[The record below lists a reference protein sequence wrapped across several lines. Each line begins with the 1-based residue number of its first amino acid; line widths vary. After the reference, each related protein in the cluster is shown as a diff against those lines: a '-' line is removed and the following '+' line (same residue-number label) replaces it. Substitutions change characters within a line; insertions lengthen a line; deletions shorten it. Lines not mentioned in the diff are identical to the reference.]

1 MAVPLQ
7 PNSQAMK
14 LKTTAAL
21 ALLITHLGWG
31 QAETLY
37 TPKQGERL
45 SELLMRQQLLPGT
58 ARNAQGQALQ
68 LEGMVLQRAA
78 LRGKQELQ
86 KTQLITQLA
95 VMGPSKVP
103 AYLQPLV
110 DGLPVTGRQLL
121 PSQDG
126 HVLAGKINLD
136 PILQNNDQLVIQPLG
151 NTIAV
156 LGTKG
161 QCIAEF
167 KPEVSVLAYLE
178 QCFPKSSWYQ
188 FGEGFD
194 QAWLVQPSGEV
205 TQLNVGLWN
214 QTEQTLPQPGAWVW
228 APARNSGWAE
238 QESLRL
244 VQFLQTQGAYKQPAD
259 TTVQAAVV
267 KAPAADAVAANNT
280 PFDYTVRPTRSDW
293 GTVGLLQ
300 MPSARMAEEGTISI
314 TASRV
319 EPYSRYSF
327 IYQPFE
333 WLEAGFRYSIITN
346 RRFGLDA
353 FSGDRK
359 YQDKSV
365 DLKVRLLDETAYVPE
380 VAMGLRDIGGT
391 GLFSSEYFVANKR
404 AGKFDFTLGLGFG
417 NMATGGGISNPF
429 SFISEEFDRR
439 PQVNF
444 GAGGEAN
451 SETYFRGEAA
461 LFGGVEWQTPWQ
473 DLILKVEVDGNDYS
487 NEPLN
492 NPQVQSSNIN
502 YGAVYRINDYIDFSV
517 SVQRGNTM
525 GFALSFKENV
535 SKYAVPKLT
544 DPKPVVVTQG
554 PRPTSTDWE
563 KTVKLVEQQ
572 TTWNVESVQQ
582 RGSEVQ
588 LTVKNADVTYPAK
601 AVDKATAA
609 LHENVAESINWFSF
623 NYKNRGAEVAQH
635 VVNRKQWAAD
645 KTELPV
651 EQTNSNPVAAVEP
664 NSYAYR
670 PVHTDYDPWYNGG
683 VGLGYEQTF
692 GGANGYLFQFT
703 GYARGEIEFTDSTW
717 VTGRIDHV
725 LGGTFDKFTQ
735 RGTSRLPQVRTN
747 FREYSTA
754 SDTKLS
760 NLQLN
765 HVGQLSQNHFYS
777 LYGGYLESMFGGVGG
792 EYLYRPMNSRWAL
805 GVDVNKVKQRAF
817 EQDLDFRDYTVNTGH
832 ITAYV
837 DTGFEDILATVSV
850 GQYLAGDKGVTVDLS
865 RVFDNGVKIGAYATK
880 TNVSAEDFGEGS
892 FDKGI
897 YLRVP
902 FDALFTST
910 VPGDASFNWVQVTRD
925 GGAKLRRALS
935 LFEETSTR
943 SPRTLQFKPATQ

>member
-1 MAVPLQ
+1 
-7 PNSQAMK
+7 MK

-21 ALLITHLGWG
+21 ALLITQFGWAN
-31 QAETLY
+31 AESIY
-37 TPKQGERL
+37 APRQGERL
-45 SELLMRQQLLPGT
+45 SELLMREQLLPGT
-58 ARNAQGQALQ
+58 ARNAQGQSLQ
-68 LEGMVLQRAA
+68 LPGMVLQRAELRDKQA
-78 LRGKQELQ
+78 LK
-86 KTQLITQLA
+86 KTQLITQL
-95 VMGPSKVP
+95 VMLGPEKVP
-103 AYLQPLV
+103 AYLKPLIES
-110 DGLPVTGRQLL
+110 LPATGRQLL

-126 HVLAGKINLD
+126 HEMAAKARLD
-136 PILQNNDQLVIQPLG
+136 PVLQAGDRLAVPTTG
-151 NTIAV
+151 NFIAV
-156 LGTKG
+156 LGNRG

-167 KPEVSVLAYLE
+167 KPEVAVPAYLE
-178 QCFPKSSWYQ
+178 QCFPKSNWYQ
-188 FGEGFD
+188 LGEGFD
-194 QAWLVQPSGEV
+194 NAWLVQPTGEV
-205 TQLNVGLWN
+205 IKLNVGLWN
-214 QTEQTLPQPGAWVW
+214 QAEQTLPQPGAWVW
-228 APARNSGWAE
+228 APSRNSGWAE
-238 QESLRL
+238 ADNLQL
-244 VQFLQTQGAYKQPAD
+244 VEFFQTQGAYTNGGTSNAS
-259 TTVQAAVV
+259 TTRVV
-267 KAPAADAVAANNT
+267 SAPLQTTTAANNT
-280 PFDYTVRPTRSDW
+280 SFDYAVRPTRSDW
-293 GTVGLLQ
+293 GSVGLLQ
-300 MPSARMAEEGTISI
+300 MPSARMAEEGTISL

-346 RRFGLDA
+346 RRFGAAD

-365 DLKVRLLDETAYVPE
+365 DLKLRLLDETAYLPE
-380 VAMGLRDIGGT
+380 VAFGLRDIGGT

-429 SFISEEFDRR
+429 SFITDEFDTR
-439 PQVNF
+439 PAPDV
-444 GAGGEAN
+444 GAGGQAN
-451 SETYFRGEAA
+451 SSAYFRGESA
-461 LFGGVEWQTPWQ
+461 LFGGIEWQTPWR

-492 NPQVQSSNIN
+492 NPQEQRSNIN
-502 YGAVYRINDYIDFSV
+502 YGAVYRINDLVDFSV

-554 PRPTSTDWE
+554 PRPASTDWE

-609 LHENVAESINWFSF
+609 LHENVAEGINWFSF
-623 NYKNRGAEVAQH
+623 AYKNRGTDVAEH
-635 VVNRKQWAAD
+635 VVDRNKWAAD

-651 EQTNSNPVAAVEP
+651 EKTNGNPVAAVEP
-664 NSYAYR
+664 NGYPYQ
-670 PVHTDYDPWYNGG
+670 PVHADYDPWYSGG
-683 VGLGYEQTF
+683 AGIGYEQTF

-703 GYARGEIEFTDSTW
+703 AYARGEIEFTDSTW
-717 VTGRIDHV
+717 LTGRIDHV

-735 RGTSRLPQVRTN
+735 RGTSNLPQVRTN
-747 FREYSTA
+747 FREYSVA

-943 SPRTLQFKPATQ
+943 SPRTLQFKPATP

>member
-1 MAVPLQ
+1 
-7 PNSQAMK
+7 
-14 LKTTAAL
+14 
-21 ALLITHLGWG
+21 
-31 QAETLY
+31 
-37 TPKQGERL
+37 
-45 SELLMRQQLLPGT
+45 
-58 ARNAQGQALQ
+58 
-68 LEGMVLQRAA
+68 
-78 LRGKQELQ
+78 
-86 KTQLITQLA
+86 
-95 VMGPSKVP
+95 MGPSKVP

-126 HVLAGKINLD
+126 HVLVAKINLD
-136 PILQNNDQLVIQPLG
+136 PILENNDQLVLKPLG

-167 KPEVSVLAYLE
+167 KPEVSVLAYLDE
-178 QCFPKSSWYQ
+178 CFPKSSWHQ

-205 TQLNVGLWN
+205 TKLNVGLWN
-214 QTEQTLPQPGAWVW
+214 QTAQTLPQPGAWVW

-238 QESLRL
+238 QESLQL
-244 VQFLQTQGAYKQPAD
+244 VQFLQTQGAYRQKPASTAVQP
-259 TTVQAAVV
+259 AVV
-267 KAPAADAVAANNT
+267 KAPAANTRAANNT

-346 RRFGLDA
+346 RQFGRFD

-429 SFISEEFDRR
+429 GFITDEFDTR
-439 PQVNF
+439 PAPDV
-444 GAGGEAN
+444 GAGGQAN
-451 SETYFRGEAA
+451 SSAYFRGEAA

-487 NEPLN
+487 NEPLS
-492 NPQVQSSNIN
+492 NPQAQSSNIN
-502 YGAVYRINDYIDFSV
+502 YGAVYRINDYLDFSV

-609 LHENVAESINWFSF
+609 LHENVAEGINWFSF

-635 VVNRKQWAAD
+635 VVDRKQWAAD

-651 EQTNSNPVAAVEP
+651 EQINSNPVAAVEP

-703 GYARGEIEFTDSTW
+703 GYARGEVEFTDSIW

-805 GVDVNKVKQRAF
+805 GVDVNRVKQRAF
-817 EQDLDFRDYTVNTGH
+817 EQDFDFRNYSVNTGH
-832 ITAYV
+832 VTAYV

-865 RVFDNGVKIGAYATK
+865 RVFDNGVRIGAYATK

-935 LFEETSTR
+935 LFETTHAKD
-943 SPRTLQFKPATQ
+943 PRNLYFKPAQDN

>member
-1 MAVPLQ
+1 
-7 PNSQAMK
+7 MK

-21 ALLITHLGWG
+21 ALLIAQFGWAH
-31 QAETLY
+31 AESIY

-45 SELLMRQQLLPGT
+45 SELLMRQQLLPGS
-58 ARNAQGQALQ
+58 AINSEGQTLQ
-68 LEGMVLQRAA
+68 LGSMLLKRAE
-78 LRGKQELQ
+78 LYNKQALQ
-86 KTQLITQLA
+86 KTQLITLLGMQPK
-95 VMGPSKVP
+95 GKVP
-103 AYLQPLV
+103 AYLKPLV
-110 DGLPVTGRQLL
+110 ESLPATGRQLL
-121 PSQDG
+121 PTQDG
-126 HVLAGKINLD
+126 HEMAAKIHLD
-136 PILQNNDQLVIQPLG
+136 PVLQANDSVVLQPTA
-151 NTIAV
+151 NRIAL
-156 LGTKG
+156 LGTGG
-161 QCIAEF
+161 QCVAEF
-167 KPEVSVLAYLE
+167 KPQVSVIAYLQ
-178 QCFPKSSWYQ
+178 QCFPKRSWHQ

-194 QAWLVQPSGEV
+194 HAWLVQPTGEV
-205 TQLNVGLWN
+205 HKLNVGLWN

-228 APARNSGWAE
+228 APTRGSGWAE
-238 QESLRL
+238 QESLQL
-244 VQFLQTQGAYKQPAD
+244 VEFLQTQGAYQTDK
-259 TTVQAAVV
+259 AAQI
-267 KAPAADAVAANNT
+267 VAAPTETITPASNT

-346 RRFGLDA
+346 RRFGQFD

-365 DLKVRLLDETAYVPE
+365 DLKVRLLDETAYMPE

-404 AGKFDFTLGLGFG
+404 AGQFDFTFGLGFG
-417 NMATGGGISNPF
+417 NMATGGGVSNPF
-429 SFISEEFDRR
+429 GFITDEFDTR
-439 PQVNF
+439 PNIDF
-444 GAGGEAN
+444 GVGGQAN
-451 SETYFRGEAA
+451 SSAYFRGEAA
-461 LFGGVEWQTPWQ
+461 LFGGVEWQTPWH
-473 DLILKVEVDGNDYS
+473 DLILKVELDGNDYT

-492 NPQVQSSNIN
+492 NPQAQSSNIN
-502 YGAVYRINDYIDFSV
+502 YGAVYRINDFVDFSV

-535 SKYAVPKLT
+535 SKYAVPKIT

-554 PRPTSTDWE
+554 PRPASTNWE
-563 KTVKLVEQQ
+563 KTVKLVEEQ

-582 RGSEVQ
+582 RGSEVK

-609 LHENVAESINWFSF
+609 LHENVAEGINWFSF
-623 NYKNRGAEVAQH
+623 AYQNRGAEIAEH
-635 VVNRKQWAAD
+635 VVDRNKWAED
-645 KTELPV
+645 KTQLPV
-651 EQTNSNPVAAVEP
+651 LKTEQQNEQQANGGSVAAVEP
-664 NSYAYR
+664 NNYAYK
-670 PVHTDYDPWYNGG
+670 PLHTDYDPWYNGA
-683 VGLGYEQTF
+683 VGLGYDQTF

-703 GYARGEIEFTDSTW
+703 AYARGEVELTNSTW
-717 VTGRIDHV
+717 ITGRVDHV

-735 RGTSRLPQVRTN
+735 RSTSNLPPVRTN

-805 GVDVNKVKQRAF
+805 GVDANRVKQRAF
-817 EQDLDFRDYTVNTGH
+817 EQDFDFRNYTVNTGH

-865 RVFDNGVKIGAYATK
+865 RVFDNGVKIGAYASK

-902 FDALFTST
+902 FDALFSST

-935 LFEETSTR
+935 LFEETSVR
-943 SPRTLQFKPATQ
+943 SPRTLRFKSALP

>member
-1 MAVPLQ
+1 
-7 PNSQAMK
+7 MK

-21 ALLITHLGWG
+21 ALLITHLGWA
-31 QAETLY
+31 QAETIY
-37 TPKQGERL
+37 APKQGERL
-45 SELLMRQQLLPGT
+45 SELLMRQQLLPGS

-78 LRGKQELQ
+78 LRSKQALQ

-103 AYLQPLV
+103 AYLQPLL

-126 HVLAGKINLD
+126 HVLAAKINLD
-136 PILQNNDQLVIQPLG
+136 PILQNNDQLVLQPVG

-156 LGTKG
+156 LGTSG

-205 TQLNVGLWN
+205 TKLNVGLWN

-238 QESLRL
+238 QESLQL

-259 TTVQAAVV
+259 TTVQPPVV
-267 KAPAADAVAANNT
+267 EAPEADAIAANNT

-346 RRFGLDA
+346 RRFGSDA

-417 NMATGGGISNPF
+417 NMASGGGISNPF
-429 SFISEEFDRR
+429 GFITDEFDTR
-439 PQVNF
+439 PAPDV
-444 GAGGEAN
+444 GVGGQAN
-451 SETYFRGEAA
+451 SSAYFRGEAA

-473 DLILKVEVDGNDYS
+473 DLIFKVEVDGNDYS

-492 NPQVQSSNIN
+492 NPQAQSSNIN
-502 YGAVYRINDYIDFSV
+502 YGAVYRINDYIDLSV

-535 SKYAVPKLT
+535 SKYAVPKIT

-588 LTVKNADVTYPAK
+588 LTVKNADVTYPGK

-609 LHENVAESINWFSF
+609 LHENVAEGINWFSF
-623 NYKNRGAEVAQH
+623 NYKNRGADVAQH

-664 NSYAYR
+664 NSYTYR

-805 GVDVNKVKQRAF
+805 GVDVNRVKQRAF
-817 EQDLDFRDYTVNTGH
+817 EQDFGFRNYSVNTGH

-865 RVFDNGVKIGAYATK
+865 RVFDNGVRIGAYATK

-935 LFEETSTR
+935 LFEETGVR
-943 SPRTLQFKPATQ
+943 SPRVFRFKAAIEAN

>member
-1 MAVPLQ
+1 
-7 PNSQAMK
+7 MK

-21 ALLITHLGWG
+21 ALLITQFGWAN
-31 QAETLY
+31 AESIY
-37 TPKQGERL
+37 APRQGERL
-45 SELLMRQQLLPGT
+45 SELLMREQLLPGT
-58 ARNAQGQALQ
+58 ARNSQGQSLQ
-68 LEGMVLQRAA
+68 LPGMVLQRAELRDKQA
-78 LRGKQELQ
+78 LK
-86 KTQLITQLA
+86 KTQLITQL
-95 VMGPSKVP
+95 VILGPEKVP
-103 AYLQPLV
+103 AYLKPLV
-110 DGLPVTGRQLL
+110 ESLPATGRQLL

-126 HVLAGKINLD
+126 HEMAAKARLD
-136 PILQNNDQLVIQPLG
+136 PVLQAADRLAIPTTSNF
-151 NTIAV
+151 IAV
-156 LGTKG
+156 LGNRG
-161 QCIAEF
+161 QCSAEF
-167 KPEVSVLAYLE
+167 KPEVAVPAYLE
-178 QCFPKSSWYQ
+178 QCFPKSNWYQ
-188 FGEGFD
+188 LGEGFD
-194 QAWLVQPSGEV
+194 NAWLVQPTGEV
-205 TQLNVGLWN
+205 IKLNVGLWN
-214 QTEQTLPQPGAWVW
+214 QTAQTLPQPGAWVW
-228 APARNSGWAE
+228 APSRNSGWAE
-238 QESLRL
+238 ADNLQL
-244 VQFLQTQGAYKQPAD
+244 VEFLQTQGAYSNTNK
-259 TTVQAAVV
+259 TTTTRVV
-267 KAPAADAVAANNT
+267 SAPEQTTTAANNT
-280 PFDYTVRPTRSDW
+280 SFDYAVRPTRSDW
-293 GTVGLLQ
+293 GSVGLLQ
-300 MPSARMAEEGTISI
+300 MPSARMAEAGTISL

-327 IYQPFE
+327 IYQPFD

-346 RRFGLDA
+346 RRFGQFD

-365 DLKVRLLDETAYVPE
+365 DLKLRLLDETAYLPE
-380 VAMGLRDIGGT
+380 VALGLRDIGGT

-429 SFISEEFDRR
+429 GFISNEFDNR

-451 SETYFRGEAA
+451 TDTYFRGDAA
-461 LFGGVEWQTPWQ
+461 LFGGVEWQTPWR

-492 NPQVQSSNIN
+492 NPQEQSSKIN
-502 YGAVYRINDYIDFSV
+502 YGAVYRINDIVDFSV

-554 PRPTSTDWE
+554 PRPASTDWE

-609 LHENVAESINWFSF
+609 LHENVAEGINWFSF
-623 NYKNRGAEVAQH
+623 AYKNRGADVAEH
-635 VVNRKQWAAD
+635 VVDRSKWAAD

-651 EQTNSNPVAAVEP
+651 EKTNGNPVAAVEP
-664 NSYAYR
+664 NGYPYQ
-670 PVHTDYDPWYNGG
+670 PVHTDYDPWYSGG
-683 VGLGYEQTF
+683 AGIGYEQTF

-703 GYARGEIEFTDSTW
+703 AYARGEIEFSDSTW
-717 VTGRIDHV
+717 LTGRIDHV

-735 RGTSRLPQVRTN
+735 RGTSNLPQVRTN
-747 FREYSTA
+747 FREYNTA
-754 SDTKLS
+754 SDTRLS

-765 HVGQLSQNHFYS
+765 HIGQLSQNHFYS

-880 TNVSAEDFGEGS
+880 TNVSAADFGEGS

-943 SPRTLQFKPATQ
+943 SPRTLQFKPAAP

>member
-1 MAVPLQ
+1 
-7 PNSQAMK
+7 MK
-14 LKTTAAL
+14 FKTTAAL
-21 ALLITHLGWG
+21 ALLIAQFGWA
-31 QAETLY
+31 QAESIY

-45 SELLMRQQLLPGT
+45 SELLMRHQLLPGS
-58 ARNAQGQALQ
+58 AVNSEGQTLQ
-68 LEGMVLQRAA
+68 LSGMLLKRAA
-78 LRGKQELQ
+78 LHHKHALQ
-86 KTQLITQLA
+86 KTQLLTLLS
-95 VMGPSKVP
+95 VLPPGNVP
-103 AYLQPLV
+103 AYLKPLV
-110 DGLPVTGRQLL
+110 ESMPVTGRQLL
-121 PSQDG
+121 PTQDG
-126 HVLAGKINLD
+126 HEMAVKNHLD
-136 PILQNNDQLVIQPLG
+136 PVLQASDYLVLQPTATHITL
-151 NTIAV
+151 
-156 LGTKG
+156 LGTGG
-161 QCIAEF
+161 QCVAAF
-167 KPEVSVLAYLE
+167 KPQVSIPAYLQ
-178 QCFPKSSWYQ
+178 QCFPKNSWHK

-194 QAWLVQPSGEV
+194 HAWLVQPTGQIV
-205 TQLNVGLWN
+205 KLNVGLWN

-228 APARNSGWAE
+228 APTRNSAWTD
-238 QESLRL
+238 QESLQL
-244 VQFLQTQGAYKQPAD
+244 VKFLQTQGAF
-259 TTVQAAVV
+259 T
-267 KAPAADAVAANNT
+267 PAAHAGSTAQAVAAPAEITTPADNT
-280 PFDYTVRPTRSDW
+280 PFDYSVRPTRSDW

-346 RRFGLDA
+346 RFFGDAA

-365 DLKVRLLDETAYVPE
+365 DLKLRLVDDTAYLPE
-380 VAMGLRDIGGT
+380 VALGLRDIGGT

-404 AGKFDFTLGLGFG
+404 AGQFDFTLGLGFG

-429 SFISEEFDRR
+429 GFITNEFDTR
-439 PQVNF
+439 PAPEVGQ
-444 GAGGEAN
+444 GGGQAN

-461 LFGGVEWQTPWQ
+461 LFGGVEWQTPWR
-473 DLILKVEVDGNDYS
+473 DLILKVELDGNDYS

-492 NPQVQSSNIN
+492 NPQPQSSNVN
-502 YGAVYRINDYIDFSV
+502 YGAVYRVNDYIDFTA

-525 GFALSFKENV
+525 GFSLSFKENV
-535 SKYAVPKLT
+535 SKYAVPKIT

-554 PRPTSTDWE
+554 PRPSQTDWE

-582 RGSEVQ
+582 RGSELQ
-588 LTVKNADVTYPAK
+588 LTVKNADITYPAN

-609 LHENVAESINWFSF
+609 LHETVAEGVNWFSF
-623 NYKNRGAEVAQH
+623 NYENRGAEIAEH
-635 VVNRKQWAAD
+635 VVDRNKWATD
-645 KTELPV
+645 KTELPIEEV
-651 EQTNSNPVAAVEP
+651 NGNPVAAVEP
-664 NSYAYR
+664 NSYNYK
-670 PVHTDYDPWYNGG
+670 PVHTDYDPWYSGAI
-683 VGLGYEQTF
+683 GLGYEQTF

-703 GYARGEIEFTDSTW
+703 GYARGEVEFTNSTW

-805 GVDVNKVKQRAF
+805 GIDANRVKQRAF
-817 EQDLDFRDYTVNTGH
+817 EQDLNFRDYTVNTGH

-865 RVFDNGVKIGAYATK
+865 RVFQNGVKIGAYATK

-935 LFEETSTR
+935 LFEETGVR
-943 SPRTLQFKPATQ
+943 SPRTLQFQPATN

>member
-1 MAVPLQ
+1 
-7 PNSQAMK
+7 MK
-14 LKTTAAL
+14 LKKTAVL
-21 ALLITHLGWG
+21 ALLVAQLGWAH
-31 QAETLY
+31 AESIY
-37 TPKQGERL
+37 APRQGERL
-45 SELLMRQQLLPGT
+45 SELLMREQLLPGS
-58 ARNAQGQALQ
+58 ARNAQGETLQ
-68 LEGMVLQRAA
+68 LEGMRLQRAE
-78 LRGKQELQ
+78 LQSKQSLQ
-86 KTQLITQLA
+86 KTQLITQL
-95 VMGPSKVP
+95 VMQGTKAPP
-103 AYLQPLV
+103 YLKSLIEN
-110 DGLPVTGRQLL
+110 LPVTGRQLL
-121 PSQDG
+121 PTQDG
-126 HVLAGKINLD
+126 HEMAAKMRLD
-136 PILQNNDQLVIQPLG
+136 PILQAGDRIVVPTASAQIALFSNRGECIVEHKPLVSI
-151 NTIAV
+151 
-156 LGTKG
+156 
-161 QCIAEF
+161 
-167 KPEVSVLAYLE
+167 LAYLE
-178 QCFPKSSWYQ
+178 QCFPKESWLQ
-188 FGEGFD
+188 LGQGFD
-194 QAWLVQPSGEV
+194 NAWLIQPSGQV
-205 TQLNVGLWN
+205 IKLNVGLWN
-214 QTEQTLPQPGAWVW
+214 SGEQTLPQPGAWVW
-228 APARNSGWAE
+228 APSRNSDWTE
-238 QESLRL
+238 QENLKL
-244 VQFLQTQGAYKQPAD
+244 VEFLKTQGAYTQSATNTPLTA
-259 TTVQAAVV
+259 
-267 KAPAADAVAANNT
+267 APAADT
-280 PFDYTVRPTRSDW
+280 EPYSSKPITVRPTRSDW
-293 GTVGLLQ
+293 GSVGLLQ
-300 MPSARMAEEGTISI
+300 MPSARMAEEGTISL

-333 WLEAGFRYSIITN
+333 WLEAGFRYSIVTN
-346 RRFGLDA
+346 RRFGADA

-365 DLKVRLLDETAYVPE
+365 DLKLRLLDETAYLPE

-404 AGKFDFTLGLGFG
+404 AGTFDFTLGLGFG
-417 NMATGGGISNPF
+417 NMASGGGVSNPF
-429 SFISEEFDRR
+429 TFIADEFDTR
-439 PQVNF
+439 PDIDF
-444 GAGGEAN
+444 GVGGQAN
-451 SETYFRGEAA
+451 SSAYFRGEAA
-461 LFGGVEWQTPWQ
+461 LFGGVEWQTPWR

-487 NEPLN
+487 NEPLR
-492 NPQVQSSNIN
+492 NPQEQSSNIN
-502 YGAVYRINDYIDFSV
+502 YGAVYRVNDFVDLTV
-517 SVQRGNTM
+517 SMQRGNTM

-554 PRPTSTDWE
+554 PRPASTDWE
-563 KTVKLVEQQ
+563 KTVQLVEEQ

-609 LHENVAESINWFSF
+609 LHENVAEGINWFSF
-623 NYKNRGAEVAQH
+623 AYKNRGADIAEH
-635 VVNRKQWAAD
+635 VVDRNKWAAD

-651 EQTNSNPVAAVEP
+651 EKTNGNPVAAVEP
-664 NSYAYR
+664 NGYPYK
-670 PVHTDYDPWYNGG
+670 PVHTEYDPWYSGG
-683 VGLGYEQTF
+683 AGIGYEQTF

-703 GYARGEIEFTDSTW
+703 AYARGEVQFSDSTW

-735 RGTSRLPQVRTN
+735 RSTSNLPPVRTN
-747 FREYSTA
+747 FREYSVA

-765 HVGQLSQNHFYS
+765 HIGQLSQNHFYS

-817 EQDLDFRDYTVNTGH
+817 EQDLDFQNYTVNTGH

-935 LFEETSTR
+935 LFEETGTR
-943 SPRTLQFKPATQ
+943 SPRALQFKPATP

>member
-1 MAVPLQ
+1 
-7 PNSQAMK
+7 MK

-21 ALLITHLGWG
+21 ALLITHLGWA

-238 QESLRL
+238 QESLQL
-244 VQFLQTQGAYKQPAD
+244 VQFLQTQGAYRQSAGTTIQPAM
-259 TTVQAAVV
+259 V

-333 WLEAGFRYSIITN
+333 WLETGFRYSIITN
-346 RRFGLDA
+346 RRFGSDA

-365 DLKVRLLDETAYVPE
+365 DLKLRLLDETAYLPE

-502 YGAVYRINDYIDFSV
+502 YGAVYRINDYIDLSV

-535 SKYAVPKLT
+535 SKYAVPKIT

-609 LHENVAESINWFSF
+609 LHENVAEGINWFSF

-635 VVNRKQWAAD
+635 VVDRKQWAAD

-670 PVHTDYDPWYNGG
+670 PVHTDYDPWYSGG
-683 VGLGYEQTF
+683 VGIGYEQTF

-703 GYARGEIEFTDSTW
+703 GYARGEIEFSDSTW
-717 VTGRIDHV
+717 VTGRVDHV

-735 RGTSRLPQVRTN
+735 RGTSNLPQVRTN

-765 HVGQLSQNHFYS
+765 HLGQLSQNHFYS

-792 EYLYRPMNSRWAL
+792 EYLYRPLNSRWAL

-817 EQDLDFRDYTVNTGH
+817 EQDFDFRDYTVNTGH

>member
-1 MAVPLQ
+1 
-7 PNSQAMK
+7 MK

-21 ALLITHLGWG
+21 AFLVAQFGWVN
-31 QAETLY
+31 AESIY

-45 SELLMRQQLLPGT
+45 SELLMRQQLLPGSAT
-58 ARNAQGQALQ
+58 NREGQTLQ
-68 LEGMVLQRAA
+68 LEGIVLQRAE
-78 LRGKQELQ
+78 LRNKQALQ
-86 KTQLITQLA
+86 KTQLITLLSMQPPA
-95 VMGPSKVP
+95 KVP
-103 AYLQPLV
+103 AYLKPLV
-110 DGLPVTGRQLL
+110 ESLPITGRQLL

-126 HVLAGKINLD
+126 HEMAAKIHLD
-136 PILQNNDQLVIQPLG
+136 PVLQAGDSLVLQS
-151 NTIAV
+151 TATHIAV
-156 LGTKG
+156 LGTGGSTEG

-167 KPEVSVLAYLE
+167 KPETTILAYLE
-178 QCFPKSSWYQ
+178 QCFPKRSWYN

-194 QAWLVQPSGEV
+194 HAWLVQPSGEV
-205 TQLNVGLWN
+205 TKLNVGLWN
-214 QTEQTLPQPGAWVW
+214 QTQQTLPQPGAWVW
-228 APARNSGWAE
+228 APNRNSQWAE
-238 QESLRL
+238 HESLQL
-244 VQFLQTQGAYKQPAD
+244 VEFLQTQGAFIQAAPSAVPAPEKTITPAD
-259 TTVQAAVV
+259 
-267 KAPAADAVAANNT
+267 NT

-293 GTVGLLQ
+293 GNVGLLQ

-346 RRFGLDA
+346 RFFGDAA

-365 DLKVRLLDETAYVPE
+365 DVKLRLLDETAYLPE
-380 VAMGLRDIGGT
+380 VALGLRDIGGT

-429 SFISEEFDRR
+429 GFITNEFDTR
-439 PQVNF
+439 PAPDV
-444 GAGGEAN
+444 GVGGQAN
-451 SETYFRGEAA
+451 SSAYFRGEAA
-461 LFGGVEWQTPWQ
+461 VFGGVEWQTPWH
-473 DLILKVEVDGNDYS
+473 DLILKVELDGNDYS

-502 YGAVYRINDYIDFSV
+502 YGAVYRINDYLDFSI

-535 SKYAVPKLT
+535 SKYAVPKIT

-554 PRPTSTDWE
+554 LRLAQTDWE
-563 KTVKLVEQQ
+563 KTVKLVEEQ

-588 LTVKNADVTYPAK
+588 LTIKNSNVTYPVK

-609 LHENVAESINWFSF
+609 LHENVAEGIHWFSF
-623 NYKNRGAEVAQH
+623 AYQNRGAEIAEH
-635 VVNRKQWAAD
+635 VVDRKKWAAD

-651 EQTNSNPVAAVEP
+651 WKNEPQNEQQTNTSAVAAVPP
-664 NSYAYR
+664 NGFAYA
-670 PVHTDYDPWYNGG
+670 PLHTEYDPWYNGNAG
-683 VGLGYEQTF
+683 VGYQQTF

-703 GYARGEIEFTDSTW
+703 AYARGNIEFNNSTW
-717 VTGRIDHV
+717 LTGRVDHV

-735 RGTSRLPQVRTN
+735 ESASNLPPVRTD

-754 SDTKLS
+754 TDTKLS

-765 HVGQLSQNHFYS
+765 HMGQLSQNHFYS
-777 LYGGYLESMFGGVGG
+777 LYGGYLEAMFGGVGG

-805 GVDVNKVKQRAF
+805 GLDANRVKQRAF
-817 EQDLDFRDYTVNTGH
+817 EQDFDFRNYTVNTGH

-865 RVFDNGVKIGAYATK
+865 RVFQNGVRIGAYASK

-910 VPGDASFNWVQVTRD
+910 VPGEASFNWVQVTRD
-925 GGAKLRRALS
+925 GGAKLIRALS
-935 LFEETSTR
+935 LFEETSER
-943 SPRTLQFKPATQ
+943 SPRALMFKPALE

>member
-1 MAVPLQ
+1 
-7 PNSQAMK
+7 MK

-21 ALLITHLGWG
+21 ALLITQFGWA
-31 QAETLY
+31 QAESMY
-37 TPKQGERL
+37 TPRQGERL
-45 SELLMRQQLLPGT
+45 SELLMREQLLPGT
-58 ARNAQGQALQ
+58 ARNGQGQSLQ
-68 LEGMVLQRAA
+68 LPGMVLQRAELRDKQA
-78 LRGKQELQ
+78 LK
-86 KTQLITQLA
+86 KTQLITQL
-95 VMGPSKVP
+95 VILGPEKVP
-103 AYLQPLV
+103 AYLKPLIESM
-110 DGLPVTGRQLL
+110 PATGRQLL
-121 PSQDG
+121 PTQDG
-126 HVLAGKINLD
+126 HEMAAKARLD
-136 PILQNNDQLVIQPLG
+136 PVLQAGDRLAVPTTSNFIVVLG
-151 NTIAV
+151 NR
-156 LGTKG
+156 G

-167 KPEVSVLAYLE
+167 KPEVAVPAYLE
-178 QCFPKSSWYQ
+178 QCFPKSNWYQ
-188 FGEGFD
+188 LGEGFD
-194 QAWLVQPSGEV
+194 NAWLVQPTGEV
-205 TQLNVGLWN
+205 IKLNVGLWN
-214 QTEQTLPQPGAWVW
+214 QAEQTLPQPGAWVW
-228 APARNSGWAE
+228 APSRNSGWTEANNL
-238 QESLRL
+238 QL
-244 VQFLQTQGAYKQPAD
+244 VEFLQTQGAYTNTNTA
-259 TTVQAAVV
+259 TTRVV
-267 KAPAADAVAANNT
+267 GAPEQKTIAANNT
-280 PFDYTVRPTRSDW
+280 SFDYTVRPTRSDW
-293 GTVGLLQ
+293 GNVGLLQ
-300 MPSARMAEEGTISI
+300 MPSARMAEEGTISL

-346 RRFGLDA
+346 RQFGQFD

-365 DLKVRLLDETAYVPE
+365 DLKLRLLDETAYLPE
-380 VAMGLRDIGGT
+380 VAVGLRDIGGT

-417 NMATGGGISNPF
+417 NMATGGGVSNPF
-429 SFISEEFDRR
+429 GFISDEFDRR

-451 SETYFRGEAA
+451 SETYFRGDAA
-461 LFGGVEWQTPWQ
+461 LFGGVEWQTPWR
-473 DLILKVEVDGNDYS
+473 DLILKMEVDGNDYS
-487 NEPLN
+487 SEPLN
-492 NPQVQSSNIN
+492 NPQEQSSNIN
-502 YGAVYRINDYIDFSV
+502 YGAVYRINDLVDFSV

-554 PRPTSTDWE
+554 PRPASTDWE

-609 LHENVAESINWFSF
+609 LHENVAEGINWFSF

-635 VVNRKQWAAD
+635 VVDRKQWAAD

-670 PVHTDYDPWYNGG
+670 PVHTDYEPWYNGG

-703 GYARGEIEFTDSTW
+703 AYARGEVELTNSTW
-717 VTGRIDHV
+717 ITGRVDHV

-735 RGTSRLPQVRTN
+735 NSVSNLPPVRTD
-747 FREYSTA
+747 FREYSIA

-805 GVDVNKVKQRAF
+805 GVDANRVKQRAF
-817 EQDLDFRDYTVNTGH
+817 EQDFDFRNYTVNTGH

-865 RVFDNGVKIGAYATK
+865 RVFDNGVKIGAYASK

-902 FDALFTST
+902 FDALFSST

-935 LFEETSTR
+935 LFEETNVR
-943 SPRTLQFKPATQ
+943 SPRALQFKPALP

>member
-1 MAVPLQ
+1 
-7 PNSQAMK
+7 MK

-21 ALLITHLGWG
+21 ALLIAQFGWAH
-31 QAETLY
+31 AESIY

-45 SELLMRQQLLPGT
+45 SELLMRQQLLPGSAT
-58 ARNAQGQALQ
+58 NGEGQTLQ
-68 LEGMVLQRAA
+68 LGSMLLKRAE
-78 LRGKQELQ
+78 LYNKQALQ
-86 KTQLITQLA
+86 KTQLITLLGMQPK
-95 VMGPSKVP
+95 GKVP
-103 AYLQPLV
+103 AYLKPLV
-110 DGLPVTGRQLL
+110 ESLPATGRQLL
-121 PSQDG
+121 PTQDG
-126 HVLAGKINLD
+126 HEMAAKIHLD
-136 PILQNNDQLVIQPLG
+136 PVLQANDSVVLQP
-151 NTIAV
+151 TPQHIAL
-156 LGTKG
+156 LGTGG
-161 QCIAEF
+161 QCVAEF
-167 KPEVSVLAYLE
+167 KPQVSVIAYLQ
-178 QCFPKSSWYQ
+178 QCFPKRNWYQ

-194 QAWLVQPSGEV
+194 HAWLVQPTGEV
-205 TQLNVGLWN
+205 HKLNVGLWN

-228 APARNSGWAE
+228 APTRGSGWAE
-238 QESLRL
+238 QESLQL
-244 VQFLQTQGAYKQPAD
+244 VEFLQTQGAFKQANNATP
-259 TTVQAAVV
+259 V
-267 KAPAADAVAANNT
+267 VAAPSETITPASNT

-327 IYQPFE
+327 IYQPFD

-346 RRFGLDA
+346 QSFGSFE

-359 YQDKSV
+359 FQDKSV
-365 DLKVRLLDETAYVPE
+365 DVKLRLWQESAYLPQ
-380 VAMGLRDIGGT
+380 VAVGLRDIGGT

-404 AGKFDFTLGLGFG
+404 AGQFDFTVGVGFG

-429 SFISEEFDRR
+429 SFITDEFDTR
-439 PQVNF
+439 PAPDV
-444 GAGGEAN
+444 GVGGQAN
-451 SETYFRGEAA
+451 SSAYFRGQAA
-461 LFGGVEWQTPWQ
+461 LFGGVEWQTPWH
-473 DLILKVEVDGNDYS
+473 DLILKLELDGNDYS
-487 NEPLN
+487 GEPRN
-492 NPQVQSSNIN
+492 NPLPRSDSQIN

-525 GFALSFKENV
+525 GFALSLKENV
-535 SKYAVPKLT
+535 SKYAVPKIT

-554 PRPTSTDWE
+554 PRPASTNWE
-563 KTVKLVEQQ
+563 KTVKLVEEQ

-609 LHENVAESINWFSF
+609 LHENVAEGINWFSF
-623 NYKNRGAEVAQH
+623 AYQNRGAEIAEH
-635 VVNRKQWAAD
+635 VVDRNKWAED
-645 KTELPV
+645 KTQLPV
-651 EQTNSNPVAAVEP
+651 LKTEQQNEQQANGGSVAAVEP
-664 NSYAYR
+664 NGYPYK
-670 PVHTDYDPWYNGG
+670 PLHTDYDPWYSGS

-703 GYARGEIEFTDSTW
+703 AVAKGEIEFTNSTW
-717 VTGRIDHV
+717 LTGRVDHV

-735 RGTSRLPQVRTN
+735 NSTSNLPPVRTD

-805 GVDVNKVKQRAF
+805 GVDANRVKQRAF
-817 EQDLDFRDYTVNTGH
+817 EQDFDFRNYTVNTGH

-865 RVFDNGVKIGAYATK
+865 RVFDNGVKIGAYASK

-902 FDALFTST
+902 FDALFSST

-935 LFEETSTR
+935 LFEETSVR
-943 SPRTLQFKPATQ
+943 SPRALRFMPALPE

>member
-1 MAVPLQ
+1 
-7 PNSQAMK
+7 MK

-21 ALLITHLGWG
+21 ALLITHLGWA
-31 QAETLY
+31 QAETIY

-45 SELLMRQQLLPGT
+45 SALLMRQQLLPGT

-78 LRGKQELQ
+78 LRSKQALQ

-103 AYLQPLV
+103 AYLASLV

-126 HVLAGKINLD
+126 HVLAAKINLD

-167 KPEVSVLAYLE
+167 KPEVSVLAYLD
-178 QCFPKSSWYQ
+178 QCFPKGSWYR

-238 QESLRL
+238 QESLQL
-244 VQFLQTQGAYKQPAD
+244 VQFLQIQGAYKQPAS
-259 TTVQAAVV
+259 TAVQAAVV
-267 KAPAADAVAANNT
+267 EAPTADAVAANNT

-300 MPSARMAEEGTISI
+300 MPSARMAEEGTVSI

-346 RRFGLDA
+346 QAFGSFE

-359 YQDKSV
+359 FQDKSV
-365 DLKVRLLDETAYVPE
+365 DIKLRLLDESFHLPE
-380 VAMGLRDIGGT
+380 IAVGLRDIGGT
-391 GLFSSEYFVANKR
+391 GLFASEYFVANKR
-404 AGKFDFTLGLGFG
+404 AGQFDFTLGVGFG
-417 NMATGGGISNPF
+417 NMAAAGGISNPF
-429 SFISEEFDRR
+429 GFISDEFDNR
-439 PQVNF
+439 PSPDV
-444 GAGGEAN
+444 GAGGQAN
-451 SETYFRGEAA
+451 SDAYFRGQAA
-461 LFGGVEWQTPWQ
+461 LFGGFEWQTPWHN
-473 DLILKVEVDGNDYS
+473 LIVKVELDGNDYS
-487 NEPLN
+487 KEPRN
-492 NPQVQSSNIN
+492 NTLPKSDSRIN
-502 YGAVYRINDYIDFSV
+502 YGAVYRINDYLDFSV

-554 PRPTSTDWE
+554 PRHTSTDWE

-651 EQTNSNPVAAVEP
+651 EQTNSSPVAAVEP
-664 NSYAYR
+664 SSYAYR

-805 GVDVNKVKQRAF
+805 GVDVNRVKQRAF
-817 EQDLDFRDYTVNTGH
+817 EQDFDFRNYSVNTGH

-865 RVFDNGVKIGAYATK
+865 RVFDNGVRIGAYATK

-935 LFEETSTR
+935 LFEETSVR
-943 SPRTLQFKPATQ
+943 SPRALGFKPASS

>member
-1 MAVPLQ
+1 
-7 PNSQAMK
+7 MK

-21 ALLITHLGWG
+21 ALLITQFSWA
-31 QAETLY
+31 QAESMY
-37 TPKQGERL
+37 TPRQGERL
-45 SELLMRQQLLPGT
+45 SELLMREQLLPGT
-58 ARNAQGQALQ
+58 ARNAQGQSLQ
-68 LEGMVLQRAA
+68 LPGMVLQRAELRDKQA
-78 LRGKQELQ
+78 LK
-86 KTQLITQLA
+86 KTQLITQL
-95 VMGPSKVP
+95 VILGPEKVP
-103 AYLQPLV
+103 AYLKPLIESM
-110 DGLPVTGRQLL
+110 PATGRQLL
-121 PSQDG
+121 PTQDG
-126 HVLAGKINLD
+126 HEMAAKARLD
-136 PILQNNDQLVIQPLG
+136 PVLQAGDRLVVPTTS
-151 NTIAV
+151 NFIAV
-156 LGTKG
+156 LGTRG
-161 QCIAEF
+161 QCTVEF
-167 KPEVSVLAYLE
+167 KPEVAVPAYLE
-178 QCFPKSSWYQ
+178 QCFPKSSWYKL
-188 FGEGFD
+188 GEGFD
-194 QAWLVQPSGEV
+194 HAWLVQPTGEV
-205 TQLNVGLWN
+205 IKLNVGLWN

-228 APARNSGWAE
+228 APIRNSGWADADNL
-238 QESLRL
+238 QL
-244 VQFLQTQGAYKQPAD
+244 VEFLQTQGAYISTNTAITRVVSAPEQK
-259 TTVQAAVV
+259 TT
-267 KAPAADAVAANNT
+267 AANNT
-280 PFDYTVRPTRSDW
+280 SFDYTVRPTRSDW
-293 GTVGLLQ
+293 GNVGLLQ
-300 MPSARMAEEGTISI
+300 MPSARMAEEGTISL

-346 RRFGLDA
+346 RQFGQFD

-365 DLKVRLLDETAYVPE
+365 DLKLRLLDETAYLPE

-417 NMATGGGISNPF
+417 NMATGGGLSNPF
-429 SFISEEFDRR
+429 GFISEEFDRR

-451 SETYFRGEAA
+451 SETYFRGKTA
-461 LFGGVEWQTPWQ
+461 LFGGVEWQTPWR

-492 NPQVQSSNIN
+492 NPQEQSSNIN
-502 YGAVYRINDYIDFSV
+502 YGAVYRINDLVDFSV

-554 PRPTSTDWE
+554 PRPATTDWE

-609 LHENVAESINWFSF
+609 LHENVAEGINWFSF
-623 NYKNRGAEVAQH
+623 AYKNRGADVAEH
-635 VVNRKQWAAD
+635 VVDRNKWAAD

-651 EQTNSNPVAAVEP
+651 EKVNANPVAAVEP
-664 NSYAYR
+664 NGYDYK
-670 PVHTDYDPWYNGG
+670 PVHTDYDPWYSGG
-683 VGLGYEQTF
+683 AGIGYEQTF

-703 GYARGEIEFTDSTW
+703 AYARGEIEFTDSTW
-717 VTGRIDHV
+717 LTGRIDHV

-735 RGTSRLPQVRTN
+735 RGTSNLPQVRTN
-747 FREYSTA
+747 FREYNTA
-754 SDTKLS
+754 SDTRLS

-765 HVGQLSQNHFYS
+765 HIGQLSQDHFYS

-943 SPRTLQFKPATQ
+943 SPRTLQFKPALE

>member
-1 MAVPLQ
+1 M
-7 PNSQAMK
+7 N

-21 ALLITHLGWG
+21 ALFIAQFGWAH
-31 QAETLY
+31 AENIY
-37 TPKQGERL
+37 TPQQGERL
-45 SELLMRQQLLPGT
+45 SQLLMREQLLPGT
-58 ARNAQGQALQ
+58 ARNAIGQSLQ
-68 LEGMVLQRAA
+68 ISGMVLQRAA
-78 LRGKQELQ
+78 LRDKQSLQ
-86 KTQLITQLA
+86 KTKLITQL
-95 VMGPSKVP
+95 VIMGPEKVP
-103 AYLQPLV
+103 AYLKPLIEN
-110 DGLPVTGRQLL
+110 LPVSGRQRL
-121 PSQDG
+121 PTQDG
-126 HVLAGKINLD
+126 HEMVAKPYTDPVLQAD
-136 PILQNNDQLVIQPLG
+136 DRLVVTPSS
-151 NTIAV
+151 NFIAV
-156 LGTKG
+156 LSNRGK
-161 QCIAEF
+161 CIAEF
-167 KPEVSVLAYLE
+167 KPEVSIPSYLE
-178 QCFPKSSWYQ
+178 QCFPKESWLKVGQ
-188 FGEGFD
+188 GFD
-194 QAWLVQPSGEV
+194 NAWLVQPTGQV
-205 TQLNVGLWN
+205 IKLNTGLWN
-214 QTEQTLPQPGAWVW
+214 QTAQTLPQPGAWVW
-228 APARNSGWAE
+228 APSRNSNWAE
-238 QESLRL
+238 PESLQL
-244 VQFLQTQGAYKQPAD
+244 VEFLRTQGSFKNHPISSANKII
-259 TTVQAAVV
+259 AAPE
-267 KAPAADAVAANNT
+267 KKTIAENNT
-280 PFDYTVRPTRSDW
+280 EFDYTVRPTRSDW
-293 GTVGLLQ
+293 GSVGLLQ
-300 MPSARMAEEGTISI
+300 MPSARMAEEGTISL

-346 RRFGLDA
+346 RRFGQFD

-365 DLKVRLLDETAYVPE
+365 DLKLRLLKETVYLPQ
-380 VAMGLRDIGGT
+380 VAIGLRDIGGT

-417 NMATGGGISNPF
+417 NMASGGGISNPF
-429 SFISEEFDRR
+429 RFISDEFNRR

-451 SETYFRGEAA
+451 TDTYFRGDAA
-461 LFGGVEWQTPWQ
+461 LFGGIEWQTPWR
-473 DLILKVEVDGNDYS
+473 DLIVKVEVDGNDYS

-492 NPQVQSSNIN
+492 NPQEQNTNIN
-502 YGAVYRINDYIDFSV
+502 YGAVYRFNDLVDLSV

-535 SKYAVPKLT
+535 SKYAVPKLS
-544 DPKPVVVTQG
+544 DPKPVVLTLG
-554 PRPTSTDWE
+554 PRPTNTDWE

-572 TTWNVESVQQ
+572 TTWNVENVQQ
-582 RGSEVQ
+582 RGSEVR

-609 LHENVAESINWFSF
+609 LHENVAEGINWFSF
-623 NYKNRGAEVAQH
+623 AYKNRGADVAEH
-635 VVNRKQWAAD
+635 VVDRNKWAAD

-651 EQTNSNPVAAVEP
+651 EKVNGNPVASVEP
-664 NSYAYR
+664 NGYPYK
-670 PVHTDYDPWYNGG
+670 PVHTDHDRWYSGG
-683 VGLGYEQTF
+683 AGIGYEQTF

-703 GYARGEIEFTDSTW
+703 AYARGEIEFTDSTW
-717 VTGRIDHV
+717 LTGRVDHV

-735 RGTSRLPQVRTN
+735 RGTSNLPQVRTN
-747 FREYSTA
+747 FREYSVA

-765 HVGQLSQNHFYS
+765 HIGQLSQNHLYS

-817 EQDLDFRDYTVNTGH
+817 EQDLDFRNYTVNTGH

-865 RVFDNGVKIGAYATK
+865 RMFDNGVKIGAYATK

-943 SPRTLQFKPATQ
+943 SPRTLQFKPAAL

>member
-1 MAVPLQ
+1 MAVPQ
-7 PNSQAMK
+7 QHNKQAMK

-21 ALLITHLGWG
+21 ALLISQFGWA
-31 QAETLY
+31 QAESMY
-37 TPKQGERL
+37 TPRQGERL
-45 SELLMRQQLLPGT
+45 SELLMREQLLPGT
-58 ARNAQGQALQ
+58 ARNAQGQSLQ
-68 LEGMVLQRAA
+68 LPGMVLQRAELRDKQA
-78 LRGKQELQ
+78 LK
-86 KTQLITQLA
+86 KTQLITQL
-95 VMGPSKVP
+95 VILGPEKVP
-103 AYLQPLV
+103 AYLKPLIEN
-110 DGLPVTGRQLL
+110 LPATGRQLL

-126 HVLAGKINLD
+126 HEMAAKARLD
-136 PILQNNDQLVIQPLG
+136 PVLQAGDRLAVPTTSNF
-151 NTIAV
+151 IAV
-156 LGTKG
+156 LGTRG
-161 QCIAEF
+161 QCTAEF
-167 KPEVSVLAYLE
+167 KPEVAVPAYLE
-178 QCFPKSSWYQ
+178 RCFPKSNWYQ
-188 FGEGFD
+188 VGEGFD
-194 QAWLVQPSGEV
+194 HAWLVQPTGEV
-205 TQLNVGLWN
+205 IKLNVGLWN
-214 QTEQTLPQPGAWVW
+214 QTAQTLPQPGAWVW
-228 APARNSGWAE
+228 APSRNSGWAE
-238 QESLRL
+238 ANHLQL
-244 VQFLQTQGAYKQPAD
+244 VEFLQTQGAYTNTNS
-259 TTVQAAVV
+259 TTTRVLS
-267 KAPAADAVAANNT
+267 APEQTTTAANNT
-280 PFDYTVRPTRSDW
+280 SFDYTVRPTRSDW
-293 GTVGLLQ
+293 GNVGLLQ
-300 MPSARMAEEGTISI
+300 MPSARMAEEGTISL

-346 RRFGLDA
+346 RQFGQFD

-365 DLKVRLLDETAYVPE
+365 DLKLRLLDETAYLPE

-451 SETYFRGEAA
+451 SETYFRGETA
-461 LFGGVEWQTPWQ
+461 LFGGVEWQTPWR

-492 NPQVQSSNIN
+492 NPQEQSSNIN

-554 PRPTSTDWE
+554 PRPASTDWE

-588 LTVKNADVTYPAK
+588 LTVKNADVTYPSK

-609 LHENVAESINWFSF
+609 LHENVAEGINWFSF
-623 NYKNRGAEVAQH
+623 AYKNRGTDVAEH
-635 VVNRKQWAAD
+635 VVDRNKWAAD

-651 EQTNSNPVAAVEP
+651 EKPNDQPVAAVAP
-664 NSYAYR
+664 NGYPYK
-670 PVHTDYDPWYNGG
+670 PVHTDYDPWYSGG
-683 VGLGYEQTF
+683 AGIGYEQTF

-703 GYARGEIEFTDSTW
+703 AYARGEIEFTDSTW

-735 RGTSRLPQVRTN
+735 RGTSNLPQVRTN
-747 FREYSTA
+747 FREYSVA

-817 EQDLDFRDYTVNTGH
+817 EQDLDFRNYTVNTGH

-943 SPRTLQFKPATQ
+943 SPRTLQFKPALD

>member
-1 MAVPLQ
+1 
-7 PNSQAMK
+7 MK

-21 ALLITHLGWG
+21 ALLITHLGWA

-78 LRGKQELQ
+78 LRSKQELQ

-151 NTIAV
+151 NTITV

-178 QCFPKSSWYQ
+178 QCFPKSSWYH

-238 QESLRL
+238 QESLQL
-244 VQFLQTQGAYKQPAD
+244 VQFLQTQGAYNQPAS
-259 TTVQAAVV
+259 TAVQPPVV

-346 RRFGLDA
+346 RQFGRFD

-429 SFISEEFDRR
+429 GFITDEFDTR
-439 PQVNF
+439 PAPDV
-444 GAGGEAN
+444 GAGGQAN
-451 SETYFRGEAA
+451 SSAYFRGEAA

-492 NPQVQSSNIN
+492 NPQAQSSNIN
-502 YGAVYRINDYIDFSV
+502 YGAVYRINDYLDFSV

-525 GFALSFKENV
+525 GFALSFQENV

-609 LHENVAESINWFSF
+609 LHENVAEGINWFSF

-635 VVNRKQWAAD
+635 VVDRKQWAAD

-792 EYLYRPMNSRWAL
+792 EYLYRSMNSRWAL
-805 GVDVNKVKQRAF
+805 GVDVNRVKQRAF
-817 EQDLDFRDYTVNTGH
+817 EQDFDFRNYTVNTGH
-832 ITAYV
+832 VTAYV

-865 RVFDNGVKIGAYATK
+865 RVFDNGVRIGAYATK

-935 LFEETSTR
+935 LFEETGVR
-943 SPRTLQFKPATQ
+943 SPRALRFKAAIEAN

>member
-1 MAVPLQ
+1 
-7 PNSQAMK
+7 MK

-21 ALLITHLGWG
+21 ALLIAQFGWAH
-31 QAETLY
+31 AESIY
-37 TPKQGERL
+37 APKQGERL
-45 SELLMRQQLLPGT
+45 SELLMREQLLPGSAT
-58 ARNAQGQALQ
+58 NGEGQTLQ
-68 LEGMVLQRAA
+68 LGSMLLKRAE
-78 LRGKQELQ
+78 LYNKQALQ
-86 KTQLITQLA
+86 KTQLITLLGMQPT
-95 VMGPSKVP
+95 GKVP
-103 AYLQPLV
+103 AYLKPLV
-110 DGLPVTGRQLL
+110 ESLPATGRQLL
-121 PSQDG
+121 PTQDG
-126 HVLAGKINLD
+126 HEMAAKMHLD
-136 PILQNNDQLVIQPLG
+136 PVLQANDSVVLQPTA
-151 NTIAV
+151 NHIAV
-156 LGTKG
+156 LGTGG
-161 QCIAEF
+161 QCVAEF
-167 KPEVSVLAYLE
+167 KPQVSVIAYLQ
-178 QCFPKSSWYQ
+178 QCFPKRSWYQ
-188 FGEGFD
+188 FGAGFD
-194 QAWLVQPSGEV
+194 HAWLVQPTGEV
-205 TQLNVGLWN
+205 HKLNVGLWN

-228 APARNSGWAE
+228 APTRGSGWAE
-238 QESLRL
+238 QESLQL
-244 VQFLQTQGAYKQPAD
+244 VEFLQTQGAYQTDK
-259 TTVQAAVV
+259 AAQVV
-267 KAPAADAVAANNT
+267 AAPAETITPASNT

-346 RRFGLDA
+346 RRFGRFD

-365 DLKVRLLDETAYVPE
+365 DLKVRLLDETAYLPE

-404 AGKFDFTLGLGFG
+404 AGQFDFTLGLGFG
-417 NMATGGGISNPF
+417 NMATGGGISNPIG
-429 SFISEEFDRR
+429 FISDEFDTR
-439 PQVNF
+439 PELDV
-444 GAGGEAN
+444 GVGGQAN
-451 SETYFRGEAA
+451 SSAYFRGEAA
-461 LFGGVEWQTPWQ
+461 LFGGVEWQTPWH
-473 DLILKVEVDGNDYS
+473 DLIFKVELDGNDYT

-492 NPQVQSSNIN
+492 NPQVQTTNVN

-535 SKYAVPKLT
+535 SKYAVPKIT

-554 PRPTSTDWE
+554 PRPASTNWE
-563 KTVKLVEQQ
+563 KTVKLVEEQ

-609 LHENVAESINWFSF
+609 LHENVAEGINWFSF
-623 NYKNRGAEVAQH
+623 AYQNRGAEIAEH
-635 VVNRKQWAAD
+635 VVDRNKWAED
-645 KTELPV
+645 KTQLPV
-651 EQTNSNPVAAVEP
+651 LKTEQQNEQHANGGSVVAVEP
-664 NSYAYR
+664 NNYAYK
-670 PVHTDYDPWYNGG
+670 PLHTDYDPWYNGA
-683 VGLGYEQTF
+683 VGLGYDQTF

-703 GYARGEIEFTDSTW
+703 AYARGEVELTNSTW
-717 VTGRIDHV
+717 ITGRVDHV

-735 RGTSRLPQVRTN
+735 RSTSNLPPVRTN

-805 GVDVNKVKQRAF
+805 GVDANRVKQRAF
-817 EQDLDFRDYTVNTGH
+817 EQDFDFRNYTVNTGH

-865 RVFDNGVKIGAYATK
+865 RVFDNGVKIGAYASK

-902 FDALFTST
+902 FDALFSST

-935 LFEETSTR
+935 LFEETSVR
-943 SPRTLQFKPATQ
+943 SPRTLQFKSALP

>member
-1 MAVPLQ
+1 
-7 PNSQAMK
+7 MK

-21 ALLITHLGWG
+21 ALLITHLGWA
-31 QAETLY
+31 QAETIY

-45 SELLMRQQLLPGT
+45 SELLMRQQLLPGS

-78 LRGKQELQ
+78 LRSKQALQ

-103 AYLQPLV
+103 AYLPSLV
-110 DGLPVTGRQLL
+110 DRLPVTGRQLL

-126 HVLAGKINLD
+126 HVLAAKINLD
-136 PILQNNDQLVIQPLG
+136 PILQNNDQLVLQSVG

-167 KPEVSVLAYLE
+167 KPEVSVLAYLD

-194 QAWLVQPSGEV
+194 QAWLVQPNGEV
-205 TQLNVGLWN
+205 TKLNVGLWN

-238 QESLRL
+238 QESLQL

-259 TTVQAAVV
+259 TTVQPPVV
-267 KAPAADAVAANNT
+267 EAPEADAIAANNT

-346 RRFGLDA
+346 RRFGSDA

-429 SFISEEFDRR
+429 GFITDEFDTR
-439 PQVNF
+439 PAPDF
-444 GAGGEAN
+444 GVGGQAN
-451 SETYFRGEAA
+451 SSAYFRGEAA

-492 NPQVQSSNIN
+492 NPQAQSSNIN

-544 DPKPVVVTQG
+544 DPKPVLVTQG

-609 LHENVAESINWFSF
+609 LHENVAEGINWFSF
-623 NYKNRGAEVAQH
+623 NYKNRGADVAQH

-792 EYLYRPMNSRWAL
+792 EYLYRPMNSGWAL
-805 GVDVNKVKQRAF
+805 GVDVNRVKQRAF
-817 EQDLDFRDYTVNTGH
+817 EQDFDFRNYTVNTGH
-832 ITAYV
+832 VTAYV

-865 RVFDNGVKIGAYATK
+865 RVFDNGVRIGAYATK

-935 LFEETSTR
+935 LFEETGVR
-943 SPRTLQFKPATQ
+943 SPRSLIYKSAIE

>member
-1 MAVPLQ
+1 
-7 PNSQAMK
+7 MK

>member
-651 EQTNSNPVAAVEP
+651 EQINSDPVAAVEP

>member
-1 MAVPLQ
+1 MT
-7 PNSQAMK
+7 

-21 ALLITHLGWG
+21 AFLVAQFGWA
-31 QAETLY
+31 QAESIY

-45 SELLMRQQLLPGT
+45 SELLMRQQLLPGSAT
-58 ARNAQGQALQ
+58 NSAGQTLQ
-68 LEGMVLQRAA
+68 LEGMVLQRAE
-78 LRGKQELQ
+78 LRSKQALQ
-86 KTQLITQLA
+86 KTQLVTLLSMQQSA
-95 VMGPSKVP
+95 KVP
-103 AYLQPLV
+103 AYLKPFIES
-110 DGLPVTGRQLL
+110 LPVTGRQLL

-126 HVLAGKINLD
+126 HEMAAKINLD
-136 PILQNNDQLVIQPLG
+136 PVLQANDSLVLQP
-151 NTIAV
+151 TATHIAV
-156 LGTKG
+156 LGTGGNGSG

-167 KPEVSVLAYLE
+167 KPQVSVLAYLE
-178 QCFPKSSWYQ
+178 QCFPKSSWYK

-194 QAWLVQPSGEV
+194 HAWLVQPSG
-205 TQLNVGLWN
+205 QAIKLNVGLWN
-214 QTEQTLPQPGAWVW
+214 QTQQTLPQPGAWVW
-228 APARNSGWAE
+228 APTRNSGWAE
-238 QESLRL
+238 HESLQL
-244 VQFLQTQGAYKQPAD
+244 VQFLQTQGAYKQAAKGTGATTSAAPETTITPAD
-259 TTVQAAVV
+259 
-267 KAPAADAVAANNT
+267 NT

-293 GTVGLLQ
+293 GNVGLLQ
-300 MPSARMAEEGTISI
+300 MPSARMAEEGIISV

-346 RRFGLDA
+346 RFFGDAA

-365 DLKVRLLDETAYVPE
+365 DVKLRLLEETAYLPQ
-380 VAMGLRDIGGT
+380 VALGLRDIGGT

-429 SFISEEFDRR
+429 GFIANEFDTR
-439 PQVNF
+439 PAAEVGQ
-444 GAGGEAN
+444 GGQAN
-451 SETYFRGEAA
+451 SSAYFRGEAA
-461 LFGGVEWQTPWQ
+461 VFGGVEWQTPWH
-473 DLILKVEVDGNDYS
+473 DLILKAELDGNNYS
-487 NEPLN
+487 NEPLA
-492 NPQVQSSNIN
+492 NPQEQSSNIN
-502 YGAVYRINDYIDFSV
+502 YGAVYRINNYLDLSV

-525 GFALSFKENV
+525 GFALSFKENI
-535 SKYAVPKLT
+535 SKYGVPKIT

-554 PRPTSTDWE
+554 PRPAQTDWE
-563 KTVKLVEQQ
+563 KTVKLVEEQ

-588 LTVKNADVTYPAK
+588 LTVKNSDVTYPAK

-609 LHENVAESINWFSF
+609 LHENVAEGINWFSF
-623 NYKNRGAEVAQH
+623 AYQNRGAEIAEH
-635 VVNRKQWAAD
+635 VVDRKKWAAD

-651 EQTNSNPVAAVEP
+651 EKVNGQAVAAVAP
-664 NSYAYR
+664 NGYPYKA
-670 PVHTDYDPWYNGG
+670 VHTDYAPWYSGNTG
-683 VGLGYEQTF
+683 VGYQQTF

-703 GYARGEIEFTDSTW
+703 AYARGTVELSNSTW
-717 VTGRIDHV
+717 LTGRVDHV

-735 RGTSRLPQVRTN
+735 DSPSNLPPVRTD

-777 LYGGYLESMFGGVGG
+777 LYGGYLEAMFGGVGG
-792 EYLYRPMNSRWAL
+792 EYLYRPMNSSWAL
-805 GVDVNKVKQRAF
+805 GVDANRVKQRAF
-817 EQDLDFRDYTVNTGH
+817 EQDFDFRNYTVNTGH

-850 GQYLAGDKGVTVDLS
+850 GQYLAGDRGVTVDLS
-865 RVFDNGVKIGAYATK
+865 RVFDNGVKIGAYASK

-897 YLRVP
+897 YVRVP

-925 GGAKLRRALS
+925 GGAKLVRALS
-935 LFEETSTR
+935 LFEETKER
-943 SPRTLQFKPATQ
+943 SPRSLRFKSVLK